1 MAVIFLLLHFRHYL
15 KCKMTGKGT
24 ALNENNTMKRNI
36 VDYVYDI
43 INASSRTI
51 NIKKLHILK
60 GYSLEPKQE
69 KQRT

>member
-1 MAVIFLLLHFRHYL
+1 MTEKGATL
-15 KCKMTGKGT
+15 K
-24 ALNENNTMKRNI
+24 ENNTMKRNI
-36 VDYVYDI
+36 VDYMYEI

-51 NIKKLHILK
+51 DIKKFHILK